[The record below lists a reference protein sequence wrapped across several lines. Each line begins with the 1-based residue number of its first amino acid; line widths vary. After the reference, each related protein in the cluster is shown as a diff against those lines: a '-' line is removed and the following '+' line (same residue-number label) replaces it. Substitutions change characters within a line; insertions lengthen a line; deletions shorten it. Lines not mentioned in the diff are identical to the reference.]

1 MSDQIIQAI
10 IQVCG
15 TLTAVIVFLTSKK
28 KQDNVM
34 HTKRTEDAL
43 SLEAT
48 RHKNQME
55 ENTKFTTEINNLKIG
70 IVKMNVK
77 IEEFKTLM
85 ASSIEALGSAE
96 KKYTETQTKADELIA
111 SYKDHKEWVQSKFGK
126 IDAKH
131 IEYDANFG
139 KVIFREK

>member
-1 MSDQIIQAI
+1 
-10 IQVCG
+10 
-15 TLTAVIVFLTSKK
+15 
-28 KQDNVM
+28 M